1 MKKKITDTKLFFSMT
16 LQYLENYL
24 PRQLGRSPETIRSYK
39 DSLSVFRKYLFE
51 VKNISISKF
60 TFTDC
65 TRELLL
71 EYGAY
76 LKNHGNSPAT
86 CNVRLAAI
94 KNYVQYAS
102 DNDVSLQSIALQVS
116 KVPSMRVPKREKI
129 LLSKEALNALFSEPK
144 NTKIGIRDRT
154 IMILLYDSAI
164 RVSELTGL
172 HINDVNLDT
181 LSIHVHGKGN
191 KERSVAITE
200 KTAEHL
206 KLYKSIYHSDTK
218 DPEHVLFYTV
228 IKGNTGRIS
237 TGTVERIVQKYADA
251 ARSSCPDMPDGV
263 YPHLLRAERATHLYR
278 DGVDSI
284 MISKILG
291 HSSVETTKIYA
302 IPSLDQMREALNKVD
317 MPSDAKEQPLWESDE
332 DELARLCG
340 LK

>member
-1 MKKKITDTKLFFSMT
+1 MT

-39 DSLSVFRKYLFE
+39 DSLSVFIKYLFE
-51 VKNISISKF
+51 ENNISISKF
-60 TFTDC
+60 TFADC
-65 TRELLL
+65 VRELIL
-71 EYGAY
+71 EYCAY
-76 LKNHGNSPAT
+76 LKKHGNSPAT

-116 KVPSMRVPKREKI
+116 KVPGMKVPKREKL
-129 LLSKEALNALFSEPK
+129 LLSKEALNALLSQPK
-144 NTKIGIRDRT
+144 DTKIGIRDRT
-154 IMILLYDSAI
+154 IMVLLYDSAI

-172 HINDVNLDT
+172 HANDVNLDT

-206 KLYKSIYHSDTK
+206 KLYKSIYHSDIK
-218 DPEHVLFYTV
+218 IAEHLLFYTI
-228 IKGNTGRIS
+228 IKGTTGRIS
-237 TGTVERIVQKYADA
+237 TGTIERLIQKYADA
-251 ARSSCPDMPDGV
+251 VRSSCPDMPDRV

-317 MPSDAKEQPLWESDE
+317 MPADAKEKPLWESDE